1 MDVGGKKIKQDWQ
14 RVNNFWLKDMVKKKF
29 IVMLF
34 FNLYIFEIFKNKNI
48 ESIIRCSLIH
58 LYTPWFQINL
68 VFFETPS
75 CVIISLFSV
84 C

>member
-48 ESIIRCSLIH
+48 ESIS
-58 LYTPWFQINL
+58 
-68 VFFETPS
+68 
-75 CVIISLFSV
+75 
-84 C
+84 